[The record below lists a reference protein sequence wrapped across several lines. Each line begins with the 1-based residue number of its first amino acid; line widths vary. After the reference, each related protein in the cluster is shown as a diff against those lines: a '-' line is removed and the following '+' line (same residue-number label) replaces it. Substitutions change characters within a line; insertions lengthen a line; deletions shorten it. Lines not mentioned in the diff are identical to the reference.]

1 MAFDPTATRSG
12 SEFSTN
18 PFYQG
23 AWLCYIN
30 GIAVPIQGF
39 SVTHGVWMIPSFT
52 IDLVPDETLMRL
64 GHEDL
69 AQVALFYLDQ
79 WADPDRPEWRL
90 LADGE
95 IVGWSYR
102 QTPGGR
108 VMSFK
113 CMSHIRTLQ
122 QLYFFYMTNV
132 EDVVASQDPA
142 LQASGFATEGLSYPY
157 ALFHKGLRLT
167 GAEATALNGSGTDAA
182 AATAGNGDAIKAP
195 FEFVYNVIRGVIS
208 KEVPDEKRSLPMMN
222 FFARHIRTSRMH
234 NRFVR
239 QPLLEDAATL
249 AERKGVFPIFE
260 AARNEQALLA
270 MQRHTASQLSNSGSV
285 YSIVEQ
291 VLRLVYME
299 LSMIPNPAC
308 VQVTLDPTEDGKII
322 AGVSDSTPTQ
332 DVRASRPLD
341 IPTAAQDTGT
351 TRRDREVARLAVQL
365 GREPTGG
372 DLAVNGLAGTFSVG
386 SGAFSNID
394 LGNPAEVLGH
404 YRETL
409 RRRGVQPA
417 ALVDEMD
424 PSIASETRNIDTY
437 DISIAREVARTGRLP
452 QPAPEGG
459 VGYSAGMIDHY
470 RETVRLTGMTPQSIA
485 ELNAGAGATS
495 GAAQAPT
502 RLSIAVNQERERII
516 NARRN
521 AEAQAAREAED
532 ARQRRPYQEG
542 VPPTAPLRLAQ
553 YAVKP
558 QFLFSVPPAC
568 NVIYPSMEDG
578 WTLDEDYT
586 AQPTRIYVNDSA
598 YTRLLR
604 AQGANRDFMLHALTV
619 AYPEEANAV
628 MHHRI
633 VGPNGMANSGAH
645 ETGKD
650 MLIWPEEY
658 FAGPKV
664 ARMALSP
671 WFQTM
676 MQWKNANAAG
686 STGPAAS
693 PVTAPAQAQRAVNL
707 QTADNVPRPHG
718 RSYQNGRP
726 DVFAQEWF
734 GRARDRWNGEIGAE
748 FRRQVPIFF
757 DGGTAPQI
765 FLGFSASAGQF
776 ENTRAN
782 AAHTLSAHFCA
793 IGLLGIEQP
802 EVGPVPYP
810 TANPPPCPHGR
821 PSPNTWFLHHDKEL
835 VKRVLNGPAPL
846 TEGSWRDLPPQIA
859 VGLSNLHGKRRA
871 VVNALRAAG
880 VPPVG
885 DNDPWTVI
893 MMLMAWST
901 GPGGVAAHV
910 RHFARA
916 IAGVSGERRWGA
928 LIRAAFEAA
937 ERGTVPARMPHNHRL
952 NPYYS
957 LIRGMQ
963 KVEVGR
969 RLIQATGGNVAFL
982 DDGLGADRQ
991 TVYDKLAHMA
1001 YVQQPEDAARRGR
1014 VSMVGTQGVTPPPP
1028 AGVSP
1033 AHNNDDPVTAEADSR
1048 QTLAGQQLRTVTR
1061 PTGDAARAATA
1072 TPGVLNT
1079 PGQAIDVSTVPR
1091 EVVAAGLE
1099 PENEFQKLFYLYAQY
1114 EFFRQRYEAR
1124 ACGASLRFN
1133 PYILAGFP
1141 AVLFD
1146 TQKTGFHTFAYVQ
1159 QVTHSASV
1167 GPMGSMSTTVQFIAT
1182 RMLPEFFADVRRDSE
1197 LFAQRV
1203 DSAPAEMI
1211 PEIRETLQVKE
1222 QAELYYQRLLYGY
1235 APPAN
1240 GKPAAFDVKD
1250 AVGYQT
1256 DSGDVEPIVI
1266 EETARTHY
1274 AADNAA
1280 AATAPVRSVIAHP
1293 VSPEDVQA
1301 AQNALDA
1308 ATRAN
1313 AAAFSAREAARR
1325 SLERSSLGETLG
1337 TLFQSDSAEAY
1348 QRATDHWIQ
1357 TERERERLR
1366 DALAELRRRA
1376 DTADPYSSPVVQA
1389 TTTTVSHNID
1399 PNREVAPMPGV
1410 YSKAFEE
1417 YHTAMRLSSRPVC
1430 TLNDYIRFW
1439 HGGETVGALLETRA
1453 ERPAQV
1459 EGEVTTFAYAS
1470 VVGRD
1475 VNTTGGPNGPATT
1488 QAVRHTATYYR
1499 RIYRLRQGPGPAP
1512 SPAERGYTDPPFNP
1526 SSESAGVAANYP
1538 ETRTDW
1544 DAVLI
1549 AYADKIRNIQF
1560 ER

>member
-1 MAFDPTATRSG
+1 MPTATTRQ
-12 SEFSTN
+12 N
-18 PFYQG
+18 P
-23 AWLCYIN
+23 
-30 GIAVPIQGF
+30 
-39 SVTHGVWMIPSFT
+39 
-52 IDLVPDETLMRL
+52 
-64 GHEDL
+64 
-69 AQVALFYLDQ
+69 
-79 WADPDRPEWRL
+79 
-90 LADGE
+90 
-95 IVGWSYR
+95 
-102 QTPGGR
+102 
-108 VMSFK
+108 
-113 CMSHIRTLQ
+113 
-122 QLYFFYMTNV
+122 
-132 EDVVASQDPA
+132 
-142 LQASGFATEGLSYPY
+142 
-157 ALFHKGLRLT
+157 
-167 GAEATALNGSGTDAA
+167 
-182 AATAGNGDAIKAP
+182 
-195 FEFVYNVIRGVIS
+195 
-208 KEVPDEKRSLPMMN
+208 
-222 FFARHIRTSRMH
+222 
-234 NRFVR
+234 
-239 QPLLEDAATL
+239 
-249 AERKGVFPIFE
+249 
-260 AARNEQALLA
+260 
-270 MQRHTASQLSNSGSV
+270 
-285 YSIVEQ
+285 
-291 VLRLVYME
+291 
-299 LSMIPNPAC
+299 
-308 VQVTLDPTEDGKII
+308 
-322 AGVSDSTPTQ
+322 
-332 DVRASRPLD
+332 
-341 IPTAAQDTGT
+341 
-351 TRRDREVARLAVQL
+351 
-365 GREPTGG
+365 
-372 DLAVNGLAGTFSVG
+372 
-386 SGAFSNID
+386 
-394 LGNPAEVLGH
+394 
-404 YRETL
+404 
-409 RRRGVQPA
+409 
-417 ALVDEMD
+417 
-424 PSIASETRNIDTY
+424 
-437 DISIAREVARTGRLP
+437 
-452 QPAPEGG
+452 
-459 VGYSAGMIDHY
+459 
-470 RETVRLTGMTPQSIA
+470 
-485 ELNAGAGATS
+485 
-495 GAAQAPT
+495 
-502 RLSIAVNQERERII
+502 
-516 NARRN
+516 
-521 AEAQAAREAED
+521 
-532 ARQRRPYQEG
+532 
-542 VPPTAPLRLAQ
+542 
-553 YAVKP
+553 
-558 QFLFSVPPAC
+558 
-568 NVIYPSMEDG
+568 
-578 WTLDEDYT
+578 
-586 AQPTRIYVNDSA
+586 
-598 YTRLLR
+598 
-604 AQGANRDFMLHALTV
+604 
-619 AYPEEANAV
+619 
-628 MHHRI
+628 
-633 VGPNGMANSGAH
+633 
-645 ETGKD
+645 
-650 MLIWPEEY
+650 
-658 FAGPKV
+658 
-664 ARMALSP
+664 
-671 WFQTM
+671 
-676 MQWKNANAAG
+676 
-686 STGPAAS
+686 
-693 PVTAPAQAQRAVNL
+693 
-707 QTADNVPRPHG
+707 
-718 RSYQNGRP
+718 
-726 DVFAQEWF
+726 
-734 GRARDRWNGEIGAE
+734 
-748 FRRQVPIFF
+748 
-757 DGGTAPQI
+757 
-765 FLGFSASAGQF
+765 
-776 ENTRAN
+776 
-782 AAHTLSAHFCA
+782 
-793 IGLLGIEQP
+793 
-802 EVGPVPYP
+802 
-810 TANPPPCPHGR
+810 
-821 PSPNTWFLHHDKEL
+821 
-835 VKRVLNGPAPL
+835 
-846 TEGSWRDLPPQIA
+846 
-859 VGLSNLHGKRRA
+859 
-871 VVNALRAAG
+871 
-880 VPPVG
+880 
-885 DNDPWTVI
+885 
-893 MMLMAWST
+893 
-901 GPGGVAAHV
+901 
-910 RHFARA
+910 
-916 IAGVSGERRWGA
+916 
-928 LIRAAFEAA
+928 
-937 ERGTVPARMPHNHRL
+937 
-952 NPYYS
+952 
-957 LIRGMQ
+957 
-963 KVEVGR
+963 
-969 RLIQATGGNVAFL
+969 
-982 DDGLGADRQ
+982 
-991 TVYDKLAHMA
+991 
-1001 YVQQPEDAARRGR
+1001 
-1014 VSMVGTQGVTPPPP
+1014 
-1028 AGVSP
+1028 
-1033 AHNNDDPVTAEADSR
+1033 AEADSR

>member
-12 SEFSTN
+12 SEYSTN

-39 SVTHGVWMIPSFT
+39 SVTHGVWQIPTFT

-79 WADPDRPEWRL
+79 WVDPEHPEWRL

-108 VMSFK
+108 SMSFR
-113 CMSHIRTLQ
+113 CTSHIRTLQ
-122 QLYFFYMTNV
+122 QLYFFFMTNV
-132 EDVVASQDPA
+132 EDIVAAEDPS
-142 LQASGFATEGLSYPY
+142 LRASGFATEGLSYPY

-167 GAEATALNGSGTDAA
+167 GAEATSLNSAGNNE
-182 AATAGNGDAIKAP
+182 ATAQAANGDAIKAP
-195 FEFVYNVIRGVIS
+195 FEFLYNVIRGVIS

-239 QPLLEDAATL
+239 QPLLEDAAVL
-249 AERKGVFPIFE
+249 AERRGVFPIFE

-291 VLRLVYME
+291 VLKLVYME

-308 VQVTLDPTEDGKII
+308 VQVTLAPEEDGKII
-322 AGVSDSTPTQ
+322 AGVRDTTVVE
-332 DVRASRPLD
+332 DIRANRPPV
-341 IPTAAQDTGT
+341 IPTSAQDTLT
-351 TRRDREVARLAVQL
+351 NATDRQVARLAVTL
-365 GREPTGG
+365 GREPSLSDITRYNADGSSNTNSMTNVIG
-372 DLAVNGLAGTFSVG
+372 AGNSPADVLA
-386 SGAFSNID
+386 
-394 LGNPAEVLGH
+394 H
-404 YRETL
+404 YREVL
-409 RRRGVQPA
+409 RTRGVQPA
-417 ALVDEMD
+417 ALIEEED
-424 PSIASETRNIDTY
+424 PSIATQTRNIDTY
-437 DISIAREVARTGRLP
+437 DVAIARDVVRNGSIPRATS
-452 QPAPEGG
+452 EGS
-459 VGYSAGMIDHY
+459 GYSEGMIRHY
-470 RETVRLTGMTPQSIA
+470 QETVWITGMTPQA
-485 ELNAGAGATS
+485 LAALNAGEGAS
-495 GAAQAPT
+495 NAVAQAPT
-502 RLSIAVNQERERII
+502 RLAVAVNQERERVI

-521 AEAQAAREAED
+521 VEAQAAREAED
-532 ARQRRPYQEG
+532 ARQQLPYQEG
-542 VPPTAPLRLAQ
+542 VPPLAPLRLAQ
-553 YAVKP
+553 YTVKP
-558 QFLFSVPPAC
+558 QFLFGLAPAC
-568 NVIYPSMEDG
+568 NVIYPSMNDG

-598 YTRLLR
+598 MTRLLR
-604 AQGANRDFMLHALTV
+604 AQGTNRDFMLHALTV

-676 MQWKNANAAG
+676 MQWSNAGTAG

-693 PVTAPAQAQRAVNL
+693 PVTPPAQAARAANL
-707 QTADNVPRPHG
+707 QTADNVPRPQG

-726 DVFAQEWF
+726 DVFAQEWY
-734 GRARDRWNGEIGAE
+734 GRARERWNGEIGAE

-757 DGGTAPQI
+757 SGDTVSQI
-765 FLGFSASAGQF
+765 FLGFSASAGQY
-776 ENTRAN
+776 ENTRGN
-782 AAHTLSAHFCA
+782 VAHTLSAHFCA

-821 PSPNTWFLHHDKEL
+821 PSPNTWFQHHDKAL
-835 VKRVLNGPAPL
+835 VRNALNGPAPL
-846 TEGSWRDLPPQIA
+846 TEGSWRSLPPQIA
-859 VGLSNLHGKRRA
+859 VGLSNLHDKRRS

-885 DNDPWTVI
+885 DNDPWTII

-901 GPGGVAAHV
+901 GPAGVAGHV
-910 RHFARA
+910 RHFARSL
-916 IAGVSGERRWGA
+916 AGVSGERRWGA
-928 LIRAAFEAA
+928 LIRAAYEAA
-937 ERGTVPARMPHNHRL
+937 ERGTVPARAPRNHRL
-952 NPYYS
+952 NPYFS

-969 RLIQATGGNVAFL
+969 RLIQATGGNTSFL
-982 DDGLGADRQ
+982 DDGLGAERQ
-991 TVYDKLAHMA
+991 TIYDKLAHMA

-1014 VSMVGTQGVTPPPP
+1014 VSLTGTQGVTAPV

-1033 AHNNDDPVTAEADSR
+1033 THDADDPVTAEPDPR
-1048 QTLAGQQLRTVTR
+1048 LVTTGPQVRTVTR
-1061 PTGDAARAATA
+1061 PTGDALRAATA
-1072 TPGVLNT
+1072 TPGVLAT
-1079 PGQAIDVSTVPR
+1079 SGQAIDPSTVPR
-1091 EVVAAGLE
+1091 EVVAAGLD
-1099 PENEFQKLFYLYAQY
+1099 PQDEFQKLFYLYAQY

-1124 ACGASLRFN
+1124 SCGTSIRFN

-1141 AVLFD
+1141 TVLFD
-1146 TQKTGFHTFAYVQ
+1146 TQKTGFHTVAYVQ

-1167 GPMGSMSTTVQFIAT
+1167 GPMGSMQTTVQLIAT
-1182 RMLPEFFADVRRDSE
+1182 RMLPEFFADIRRDSE
-1197 LFAQRV
+1197 LFARRV

-1211 PEIRETLQVKE
+1211 PEIREALQVKE

-1235 APPAN
+1235 HEPAN

-1256 DSGDVEPIVI
+1256 ESGDVERIYI
-1266 EETARTHY
+1266 EETARIHAVNDHG
-1274 AADNAA
+1274 AAPPASETVTRRDLDEARNAL
-1280 AATAPVRSVIAHP
+1280 T
-1293 VSPEDVQA
+1293 A
-1301 AQNALDA
+1301 AQEHDRAAKTNHNNARA
-1308 ATRAN
+1308 AY
-1313 AAAFSAREAARR
+1313 
-1325 SLERSSLGETLG
+1325 
-1337 TLFQSDSAEAY
+1337 D
-1348 QRATDHWIQ
+1348 RATGGRASAFPGAVEQLALADVLAAGQISFTA
-1357 TERERERLR
+1357 TERVRVAERN
-1366 DALAELRRRA
+1366 LAELRRRA
-1376 DTADPYSSPVVQA
+1376 ALQPSVSDADDPPVVTA
-1389 TTTTVSHNID
+1389 VETTVNHNID
-1399 PNREVAPMPGV
+1399 PNRPLAPMPGD

-1417 YHTAMRLSSRPVC
+1417 YHTAMRLASRPVC
-1430 TLNDYIRFW
+1430 TLNEYIRFW
-1439 HGGETVGALLETRA
+1439 HGGSRIDALIED
-1453 ERPAQV
+1453 RPGRTPQV
-1459 EGEVTTFAYAS
+1459 TGEVNTFAYAS
-1470 VVGRD
+1470 VARRN
-1475 VNTTGGPNGPATT
+1475 VNTTGGANAAPTT
-1488 QAVRHTATYYR
+1488 DAVRYTATYYR

-1512 SPAERGYTDPPFNP
+1512 SAAERGYTDPPFNP
-1526 SSESAGVAANYP
+1526 SNESAGVAADYP

-1544 DAVLI
+1544 DAVLM

>member
-12 SEFSTN
+12 SEYSTN

-39 SVTHGVWMIPSFT
+39 SVTHGVWQIPNFT
-52 IDLVPDETLMRL
+52 IDLIPDETLMRL

-79 WADPDRPEWRL
+79 WADPQRPEWRL

-108 VMSFK
+108 MMSFR

-132 EDVVASQDPA
+132 EDVVAAPDPS
-142 LQASGFATEGLSYPY
+142 LRASGFATEGLSYPY

-167 GAEATALNGSGTDAA
+167 GAEATALNGANDDAA
-182 AATAGNGDAIKAP
+182 TVTAANGDAIKAP

-208 KEVPDEKRSLPMMN
+208 KEVPDDKRSLPMMN
-222 FFARHIRTSRMH
+222 FFARHIRTTRMH

-239 QPLLEDAATL
+239 QPLLEDASVL
-249 AERKGVFPIFE
+249 AARKGVFPIFE

-285 YSIVEQ
+285 YSIIEQ

-308 VQVTLDPTEDGKII
+308 VQVTLDPAEDGKII
-322 AGVSDSTPTQ
+322 AGISDRTPTE
-332 DVRASRPLD
+332 DIRASRPLT
-341 IPTAAQDTGT
+341 IPTAAQDTET

-365 GREPTGG
+365 GREPSSG
-372 DLAVNGLAGTFSVG
+372 DLAANGLAGRFNVG
-386 SGAFSNID
+386 RGFENVD
-394 LGNPAEVLGH
+394 LGDPAEVLGH

-417 ALVDEMD
+417 ALLDELD
-424 PSIASETRNIDTY
+424 PGIANQTRNIDSY
-437 DISIAREVARTGRLP
+437 DIAIARDVVRTGRLP
-452 QPAPEGG
+452 QAAPEGG
-459 VGYSAGMIDHY
+459 TGYSAGMLDHY
-470 RETVRLTGMTPQSIA
+470 RETVRQTGMTPQS
-485 ELNAGAGATS
+485 LAGLDASSGTTS
-495 GAAQAPT
+495 TAAQALT
-502 RLSIAVNQERERII
+502 TLAVAVNQERERVI

-532 ARQRRPYQEG
+532 TRQRMPYQEG

-558 QFLFSVPPAC
+558 QFLFGVPPAC

-586 AQPTRIYVNDSA
+586 SQPTRIYVNDSA
-598 YTRLLR
+598 MTRLLR

-676 MQWKNANAAG
+676 MQWRNADAAG
-686 STGPAAS
+686 ATAPAAS
-693 PVTAPAQAQRAVNL
+693 PVTAPAQAPRAVNL
-707 QTADNVPRPHG
+707 QTAENVPRPHG

-748 FRRQVPIFF
+748 FRRQTPIFF

-765 FLGFSASAGQF
+765 FLGFSASAGQH

-782 AAHTLSAHFCA
+782 VSHTLSAHFCA

-821 PSPNTWFLHHDKEL
+821 PSPNTWFLHHDREL
-835 VKRVLNGPAPL
+835 VKRALNGPAPL
-846 TEGSWRDLPPQIA
+846 TEGSWRNLPPQIA
-859 VGLSNLHGKRRA
+859 IGLSNLHGKRRS

-910 RHFARA
+910 RHFARS
-916 IAGVSGERRWGA
+916 IANVSGERRWGA

-969 RLIQATGGNVAFL
+969 RLLQATGGNTAFL

-991 TVYDKLAHMA
+991 TVYDKIAHMA
-1001 YVQQPEDAARRGR
+1001 YVQQPEDASRRGR
-1014 VSMVGTQGVTPPPP
+1014 VSMAGTSGVVPPPP
-1028 AGVSP
+1028 VGVSP
-1033 AHNNDDPVTAEADSR
+1033 AHGNDDPVTAPADAR
-1048 QTLAGQQLRTVTR
+1048 QTTAGQPTRTVTR
-1061 PTGDAARAATA
+1061 PTGDAIRAATA

-1079 PGQAIDVSTVPR
+1079 TGQAIDASTVPR
-1091 EVVAAGLE
+1091 EVVAAGLD
-1099 PENEFQKLFYLYAQY
+1099 PQDEFQKLFYLYAQY

-1124 ACGASLRFN
+1124 VCGASLRFN

-1146 TQKTGFHTFAYVQ
+1146 TQKTGFHTAAYVQ

-1167 GPMGSMSTTVQFIAT
+1167 GPMGSMQTTVQFIAT

-1197 LFAQRV
+1197 LFARRV

-1211 PEIRETLQVKE
+1211 PEIRDTLQVQE
-1222 QAELYYQRLLYGY
+1222 QAESYYQRLLYGHGE
-1235 APPAN
+1235 PPN
-1240 GKPAAFDVKD
+1240 GQPAAFDVKR

-1256 DSGDVEPIVI
+1256 ESGDVEPIRI
-1266 EETARTHY
+1266 EETARIHAVNDH
-1274 AADNAA
+1274 AASQ
-1280 AATAPVRSVIAHP
+1280 PVGETVMRR
-1293 VSPEDVQA
+1293 D
-1301 AQNALDA
+1301 LDA
-1308 ATRAN
+1308 AQAVVAEAQNQERIAQAN
-1313 AAAFSAREAARR
+1313 HRR
-1325 SLERSSLGETLG
+1325 VITIYERSNGGRPSIFPSAAESLA
-1337 TLFQSDSAEAY
+1337 FQ
-1348 QRATDHWIQ
+1348 DHIAAGAISTAA
-1357 TERERERLR
+1357 TERVRTAQRN
-1366 DALAELRRRA
+1366 LAELQRRA
-1376 DTADPYSSPVVQA
+1376 AAQPSLDDEYNPPAVTAVE
-1389 TTTTVSHNID
+1389 TTVSHNIN
-1399 PNREVAPMPGV
+1399 PNRELAPIPGV

-1417 YHTAMRLSSRPVC
+1417 YHTAMRLASRPVC
-1430 TLNDYIRFW
+1430 TLNEYVRFW
-1439 HGGETVGALLETRA
+1439 HGGESIGALLEDRA
-1453 ERPAQV
+1453 GRVAQV
-1459 EGEVTTFAYAS
+1459 EGEVNTFAYAS
-1470 VVGRD
+1470 VTSRD
-1475 VNTTGGPNGPATT
+1475 VNTTGGPNGPAST
-1488 QAVRHTATYYR
+1488 QAVRNTATYYR
-1499 RIYRLRQGPGPAP
+1499 RIYRLRQGPGPVPA
-1512 SPAERGYTDPPFNP
+1512 PAERGYTDSPIGP
-1526 SSESAGVAANYP
+1526 SSTSAGVASNYP

-1544 DAVLI
+1544 DAVLL
-1549 AYADKIRNIQF
+1549 AYADKVRNIQF